1 MKKNENSEDFALFRF
16 SIICPLV
23 NGTTKEKSISAFA
36 RRASENIYM
45 FKEKECMV
53 SLSTIKR
60 WYYSY
65 KKDGFDGLIHGN
77 LCKSY
82 LPKKLSEDARIE
94 CLRLIEQYPKITS
107 TKIYEKLIESM
118 VISSDEIS
126 LRSIQRFV
134 AEFRNSDDF
143 KTQLRKHYEMKHPN
157 DMWQT
162 DTSVGPYILLRRK
175 KYRTYIIMFLDDCT
189 RCIVGFGVF
198 LQDNQINMQKTFK
211 RAIRSYGIPK
221 ILYCDNGGPYVAR
234 QLKLICAQLGI
245 EHKTAKPYS
254 PEAKG
259 KVERAFRTIKDG
271 WMNSCDW
278 NNFACLE
285 DVEKSLSEFI
295 KKYNSSKHSTTG
307 KIPEISFFEYNGI
320 KEVTNES
327 ELAAKFMH
335 RIERKVN
342 NCRCINVNNIKY
354 EVENAKPGSKI
365 EITFDPEYPD
375 KLYYKGRLLKM
386 LDVNKNAGEERYSEI
401 DYSKVINNEDDV
413 IDLNKKAG
421 K

>member
-1 MKKNENSEDFALFRF
+1 
-16 SIICPLV
+16 
-23 NGTTKEKSISAFA
+23 
-36 RRASENIYM
+36 
-45 FKEKECMV
+45 
-53 SLSTIKR
+53 
-60 WYYSY
+60 
-65 KKDGFDGLIHGN
+65 
-77 LCKSY
+77 
-82 LPKKLSEDARIE
+82 
-94 CLRLIEQYPKITS
+94 
-107 TKIYEKLIESM
+107 
-118 VISSDEIS
+118 
-126 LRSIQRFV
+126 
-134 AEFRNSDDF
+134 
-143 KTQLRKHYEMKHPN
+143 
-157 DMWQT
+157 
-162 DTSVGPYILLRRK
+162 
-175 KYRTYIIMFLDDCT
+175 
-189 RCIVGFGVF
+189 
-198 LQDNQINMQKTFK
+198 
-211 RAIRSYGIPK
+211 
-221 ILYCDNGGPYVAR
+221 
-234 QLKLICAQLGI
+234 
-245 EHKTAKPYS
+245 
-254 PEAKG
+254 
-259 KVERAFRTIKDG
+259 
-271 WMNSCDW
+271 MNSCDW

-307 KIPEISFFEYNGI
+307 KIPEVSFFEYNGI